1 MNELLMALYDSFYTP
16 LEFEEQKHIV
26 DTCHKELI
34 KRLEKPERR
43 LVLQIID
50 TQGEI
55 AEKLSLDSFLCGFK
69 LAWQLT
75 NELSHVSDGRSF
87 RPTPAG
93 ESARLFVEQDLS

>member
-1 MNELLMALYDSFYTP
+1 MNELLIALYDSFYTP
-16 LEFEEQKHIV
+16 PEFEEQKRIV

-34 KRLEKPERR
+34 KRLAKPERR

-87 RPTPAG
+87 RPTQAG
-93 ESARLFVEQDLS
+93 ESAHLSVEQDRP